1 MEVKVEFITARLNG
15 KVLFVEAI
23 QDCYTSVQLH
33 LDMEDLDN
41 VSKGQR
47 GSNRLD
53 SDISL
58 KDLFEKIKSYNGN
71 WNEHDN
77 VMILIDKYE
86 KGDMWERDIIKQGG
100 LSDECLLHI

>member
-41 VSKGQR
+41 VSIEAFRKDNFARETGYNTFYI
-47 GSNRLD
+47 GEFEAK
-53 SDISL
+53 DICGVYGNLVVAMES
-58 KDLFEKIKSYNGN
+58 KIIDFE
-71 WNEHDN
+71 
-77 VMILIDKYE
+77 
-86 KGDMWERDIIKQGG
+86 
-100 LSDECLLHI
+100 